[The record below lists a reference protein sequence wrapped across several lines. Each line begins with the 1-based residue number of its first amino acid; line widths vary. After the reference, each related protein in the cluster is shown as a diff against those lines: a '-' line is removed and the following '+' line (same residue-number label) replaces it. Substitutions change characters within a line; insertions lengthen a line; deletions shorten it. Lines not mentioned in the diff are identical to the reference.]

1 MSTERQQLPV
11 ATAAQGVCVC
21 ECVLGA
27 CGQTSSV
34 RNKTFVHFE
43 HVRYAL
49 NFNFPNRA
57 KVDTQLPRSVV
68 GEQ

>member
-11 ATAAQGVCVC
+11 ATAAQGVC
-21 ECVLGA
+21 ECILGA

-57 KVDTQLPRSVV
+57 KVDTQLPRSVAR
-68 GEQ
+68 EQ